1 LGLCE
6 AMGVVGA
13 MSQSKAT
20 LLERVVTL
28 NTYRHGE
35 RRAPHKPLLLL
46 VAIAY
51 LLRGRTRLHYEEV
64 EAALLPLLEAYAPP
78 VSKRHQPD
86 NPYWYLR
93 SDGLWEI
100 EQVESMA
107 RTASGYP
114 TQAAFRASVGGLP
127 AEIIARIQNEP
138 GLAQQLIAGL
148 LSTYFPATQ
157 HESLLEAVGLGD
169 LNPSGEE
176 VADETGEYAVT
187 RPTRDPAFREA
198 VLRAYEYRCAFSGF
212 RASLGRSYFG
222 CEAAHVQWHAYAGPD
237 SVANGLALEPTIHTL
252 FDAGAWTLTDD
263 RRILVSATFTG
274 SEVAVERL
282 RARHG
287 QPLLEPLPGQPR
299 IEIEYIRW
307 HREPKLGGV
316 FREPALPL

>member
-1 LGLCE
+1 
-6 AMGVVGA
+6 M
-13 MSQSKAT
+13 MKTQAT
-20 LLERVVTL
+20 LLERVATL
-28 NTYRHGE
+28 NTYRRGE

-46 VAIAY
+46 VAVAN
-51 LLRGRTRLHYEEV
+51 LVHGRTRLTFDEV
-64 EAALLPLLEAYAPP
+64 ETALLPLLEAYAPP
-78 VSKRHQPD
+78 VAGRHSPD

-100 EQVESMA
+100 EQAESMA

-114 TQAAFRASVGGLP
+114 TKAAFRATAGRLP
-127 AEIIARIQNEP
+127 PEIAD
-138 GLAQQLIAGL
+138 QLKADPRRTRQVIDCL
-148 LSTYFPATQ
+148 LGTYFPETQ
-157 HESLLEAVGLGD
+157 HASILDAVGLGGLFSAEGD
-169 LNPSGEE
+169 ANAKPAAL
-176 VADETGEYAVT
+176 ADETAPYVAQ
-187 RPTRDPAFREA
+187 RATRDPGFREA

-252 FDAGAWTLTDD
+252 FDAGAWSLTDD
-263 RRILVSATFTG
+263 RRILVSANYTG
-274 SEVAVERL
+274 SEVAIERL

-287 QPLLEPLPGQPR
+287 QPLLAPLPGQPT
-299 IEIEYIRW
+299 IDLEYIRW